1 MPIHQALILFA
12 TAVLAGILNSV
23 AGGGS
28 FVTFPTLLMT
38 GMPPIPANATNTLA
52 LWPGTVTSAAAYR
65 TQLSKLRK
73 LLVPLGICS
82 LVGGVAGAYVLLRTP
97 PETFMKMVPWLM
109 LLATTLLTFSNQ
121 ASAWIR
127 RIGSSSNPPSSAR
140 AGDPAPACH
149 ESGVALPSQRVVMLG
164 MLVQI
169 VVATYIGF
177 FGAGAGIL
185 MLATMALMGIRDIHA
200 MNGLKVVNASIA
212 NGVAVVTFI
221 VARAIHWP
229 QALLM
234 TVGAALGG
242 YFGAWYSQR
251 VNPVYV
257 RWFAIL
263 VGASMTIYFFVRAHA

>member
-1 MPIHQALILFA
+1 MPIHQAFILFG
-12 TAVLAGILNSV
+12 TAIIAGVLNSV

-38 GMPPIPANATNTLA
+38 GMAPIPANATNTLA

-65 TQLSKLRK
+65 SQLSKLK
-73 LLVPLGICS
+73 ALLLPLGTCS
-82 LVGGVAGAYVLLRTP
+82 LIGGVAGAWVLLHTP
-97 PETFMKMVPWLM
+97 PDTFMRMVPWLM
-109 LLATTLLTFSNQ
+109 LLATTLLAFSNQ
-121 ASAWIR
+121 ASDWIR
-127 RIGSSSNPPSSAR
+127 KAVSSA
-140 AGDPAPACH
+140 AKGNASTASDNQEA
-149 ESGVALPSQRVVMLG
+149 SVGLPSKRVVMLG

-221 VARAIHWP
+221 IARAIHWP

-234 TVGAALGG
+234 TVAAALGG
-242 YFGAWYSQR
+242 YLGAWYAQR
-251 VNPVYV
+251 VHPGIV

-263 VGASMTIYFFVRAHA
+263 TGAGMTVYFFVRAYV